1 MVKDMKIEPIFFKP
15 EHLRNLCGETLKKD
29 VNTLH
34 ILINPCMMLILG
46 TIIIF
51 QKKKKNINKSKLIR

>member
-1 MVKDMKIEPIFFKP
+1 MVKDVKIEPIFFKP
-15 EHLRNLCGETLKKD
+15 EHLKYLCGKTLKKD

-46 TIIIF
+46 TIIMF
-51 QKKKKNINKSKLIR
+51 QKKKEY

>member
-15 EHLRNLCGETLKKD
+15 EHLCGKTLKKD

-34 ILINPCMMLILG
+34 ILINPCMMLLLG
-46 TIIIF
+46 TIIMF
-51 QKKKKNINKSKLIR
+51 QIKNKKIKK